1 MTQQQKVRAVTIG
14 VIGLAFLIAAGR
26 QVDWSIPESGAA
38 AIIASQP
45 AKPLDPVDTIN
56 RMVDAA
62 GDGDVDAY
70 MACFS
75 GPMERRLRQ
84 TVQEMTRDGFAK
96 YLVET
101 NQRIKG
107 FAMYEPETIS
117 EREVEVRVEYVYADR
132 KEAQQFYLEK
142 RSDEWTIARV
152 DDTERVETLVPYGTP
167 VY

>member
-1 MTQQQKVRAVTIG
+1 MTQKQRVRAVTIG
-14 VIGLAFLIAAGR
+14 VIGIAFLFVAGR
-26 QVDWSIPESGAA
+26 QVDWSFPESGAA
-38 AIIASQP
+38 AIVASEP

-62 GDGDVDAY
+62 GKGDVEAY
-70 MACFS
+70 LACFS

-84 TVQEMTRDGFAK
+84 TLEEMTRDGFAK

-107 FAMYEPETIS
+107 FAMYEPERIS

-132 KEAQQFYLEK
+132 NEAQQVYLEK
-142 RSDEWTIARV
+142 RADQWTIARV

>member
-1 MTQQQKVRAVTIG
+1 MTQQKKVRAVTIG
-14 VIGLAFLIAAGR
+14 VVGIAFLFVAGR
-26 QVDWSIPESGAA
+26 QLDWSLPNTGAA
-38 AIIASQP
+38 AIVASEP

-62 GDGDVDAY
+62 GDGDVEAY
-70 MACFS
+70 LSCFS
-75 GPMERRLRQ
+75 GPMARRLRQ
-84 TVQEMTRDGFAK
+84 TLDEMTRDGFAK
-96 YLVET
+96 YLIET

-117 EREVEVRVEYVYADR
+117 EREVAVRVEYVYADR
-132 KEAQQFYLEK
+132 NEAQQFYLEK
-142 RSDEWTIARV
+142 RTDQWTIARI

>member
-1 MTQQQKVRAVTIG
+1 MTQQQKVRTVTIG
-14 VIGLAFLIAAGR
+14 VIGLAFLIAVGR
-26 QVDWSIPESGAA
+26 QLDWNFPETGAA
-38 AIIASQP
+38 AIVASEP
-45 AKPLDPVDTIN
+45 AKPVDPVDTIN

-62 GDGDVDAY
+62 GDGDVEAY
-70 MACFS
+70 LSYFS
-75 GPMERRLRQ
+75 GPMARRLRQ
-84 TVQEMTRDGFAK
+84 TLDEMTRDGFAK
-96 YLVET
+96 YLIET

-132 KEAQQFYLEK
+132 NEAQQFYLEK
-142 RSDEWTIARV
+142 RTDQWTIARI